1 MKLNDVLIAAIT
13 DIAVNGFNSEVNINR
28 WLMRLQNA
36 LKNYSV
42 NLPAARSLVEK
53 SMTAAF
59 NTHFFDSKGNPSAK
73 FLERNKGLDAFTL
86 QQLKPKAQR
95 KLQERIAQ
103 NANLIVL
110 DRESAIA
117 DTLKRFQGWT
127 TGQTAA
133 KQLLTKTQIKEQ
145 AKLLIKPVSDAPTDF
160 VPRRRIIDQNNKMIA
175 AVNDVIAEDGG
186 ALAMTWHQNYSANP
200 RNAENA
206 GKKNKLDPH
215 KNHAQFDGKTF
226 IRRESWA
233 VKEGLLKKG
242 DLPFL
247 EDLQTFPGQ
256 DVYCGCTAS
265 YDYSLTALY
274 RIRPDAF
281 TQKGLEKIGK
291 DF

>member
-1 MKLNDVLIAAIT
+1 MRLIDILTGAIT
-13 DIAVNGFNSEVNINR
+13 DIAVNGYNSEATINR
-28 WLMRLQNA
+28 WLMSLQNS
-36 LKNYSV
+36 LKNYSA

-53 SMTAAF
+53 SMTQAF
-59 NTHFFDSKGNPSAK
+59 NQSFFDSKGNPSAK
-73 FLERNKGLDAFTL
+73 FLQRNRGIDAFTL
-86 QQLKPKAQR
+86 QRLKPKAQM

-103 NANLIVL
+103 NASLIVL
-110 DRESAIA
+110 DRDAAIA

-127 TGQTAA
+127 IGQVAQQA
-133 KQLLTKTQIKEQ
+133 ITKTEIKKQ
-145 AKLLIKPVSDAPTDF
+145 AEAILKPVNNAPRDF
-160 VPRRRIIDQNNKMIA
+160 VPRRRMIDQNAKMVA

-186 ALAMTWHQNYSANP
+186 ALAMTWHQNWSANP

-206 GKKNKLDPH
+206 GKKDKLSPH
-215 KNHAQFDGKTF
+215 KNHEQFDGKTF

-247 EDLQTFPGQ
+247 EDLQTFPGHE
-256 DVYCGCTAS
+256 VYCGCTAS

-291 DF
+291 G